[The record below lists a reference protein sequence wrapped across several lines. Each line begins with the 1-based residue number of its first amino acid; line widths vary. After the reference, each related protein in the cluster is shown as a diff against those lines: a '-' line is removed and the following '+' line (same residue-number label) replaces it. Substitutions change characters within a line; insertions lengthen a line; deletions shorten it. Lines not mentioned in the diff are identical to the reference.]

1 MRLLLAASLLVLVAT
16 GASAGEPL
24 LDGPVVAGGFGMGGS
39 DYYGDVHSRMPFTG
53 EAPPRPVGMAHIV
66 RVRAARA
73 RAATASRRQ
82 APHRPAH
89 RG

>member
-1 MRLLLAASLLVLVAT
+1 MRLLLAVPLLVLVAT

-53 EAPPRPVGMAHIV
+53 EAPPRPVGMADIV

-82 APHRPAH
+82 TPHRPAH

>member
-1 MRLLLAASLLVLVAT
+1 MRFLLAIPLLVLAT
-16 GASAGEPL
+16 AGASAGEPL

-39 DYYGDVHSRMPFTG
+39 DYYGDVRSRMPFTG
-53 EAPPRPVGMAHIV
+53 EAPPRPVGMADIV

-73 RAATASRRQ
+73 RAATASRRK
-82 APHRPAH
+82 APHRPSH

>member
-1 MRLLLAASLLVLVAT
+1 MRFLLAGPLLALIAT
-16 GASAGEPL
+16 GAAAGEPR

-39 DYYGDVHSRMPFTG
+39 DYYGDVRSRMPFTG
-53 EAPPRPVGMAHIV
+53 EAPPRPVGMADIV
-66 RVRAARA
+66 RVRAARR
-73 RAATASRRQ
+73 RADTASRRQ

>member
-1 MRLLLAASLLVLVAT
+1 MRILLAVPLIVLVSA

-24 LDGPVVAGGFGMGGS
+24 LDGPVVAGGFGMGGA
-39 DYYGDVHSRMPFTG
+39 DYYGDVRSRMPFTG
-53 EAPPRPVGMAHIV
+53 EAPPRPVGMADIV
-66 RVRAARA
+66 RVRAARG
-73 RAATASRRQ
+73 RAATASQRQ